1 MALGKK
7 TGGRKRGVPNKL
19 TTGAKEV
26 IAQVAEN
33 VGGVAR
39 MTKWVRE
46 SKENERVFW
55 SSIYIKLLPLQVAA
69 DQDNS
74 IQQVHKIEYVIVHPK
89 KHEDDVA
96 NPNSPTSQ
104 HQAA

>member
-1 MALGKK
+1 M
-7 TGGRKRGVPNKL
+7 
-19 TTGAKEV
+19 

-55 SSIYIKLLPLQVAA
+55 SSIYTKLLPLQVAG

-89 KHEDDVA
+89 KRDDDVA
-96 NPNSPTSQ
+96 NPNNPTSQ
-104 HQAA
+104 H